1 MKDSKSRWR
10 TEPAQKRS
18 RPWERTATAR
28 EVIADAKTTIDAYRQ
43 AEKETYI
50 QFMTDTLMLT
60 LNDPEIMGKDVFGEK
75 RIRKIVMAWGKV
87 YDRYHGA
94 LEKGDEADFYQVK
107 MDEALKRLLGEE
119 GFVPFEER
127 YEWIRRTMY

>member
-1 MKDSKSRWR
+1 MGKNGYLER
-10 TEPAQKRS
+10 QK
-18 RPWERTATAR
+18 A
-28 EVIADAKTTIDAYRQ
+28 TIDAYRQ

-60 LNDPEIMGKDVFGEK
+60 LNDPEVMGKDVFGEK

-94 LEKGDEADFYQVK
+94 LEKGDETDFYQVK

-127 YEWIRRTMY
+127 YKWIRRTMY

>member
-1 MKDSKSRWR
+1 MFILGAIIIPHPSLIIPTVGRGR
-10 TEPAQKRS
+10 E
-18 RPWERTATAR
+18 R
-28 EVIADAKTTIDAYRQ
+28 EVQATIDAYRQ